1 MSPLKY
7 DTILASD
14 RGITETH
21 KGKVVLFVP
30 AADMEGI
37 TLKFGRT
44 GHNPIVSIFM
54 GIVLGVIG
62 IFGLVLTIL
71 NPARL
76 RYALG
81 MIALGVIGGSILFD
95 SVKKRYFLEIY
106 KRKDFCR
113 LVFSKQAQLKDIRDF
128 CDKVRETF
136 KYPIKENL

>member
-30 AADMEGI
+30 AADME
-37 TLKFGRT
+37 